1 MDNLIGILL
10 YQKIICK
17 IGKLD
22 GTSFERLNITTG
34 DLDMLRDPSSTA
46 IYDSINSRIINS
58 NTGNPLS
65 AIGYKN
71 FKNSIS
77 LDTISKEELDMIRYN
92 KDITVSINLRKINLK
107 IKFYF

>member
-1 MDNLIGILL
+1 
-10 YQKIICK
+10 
-17 IGKLD
+17 
-22 GTSFERLNITTG
+22 
-34 DLDMLRDPSSTA
+34 MLRDPSSTA

-77 LDTISKEELDMIRYN
+77 LDTISKEALDMIRYN
-92 KDITVSINLRKINLK
+92 KDIPYQSIVRKINLRISFILETHMPINTLAWLLMVTK
-107 IKFYF
+107 MAL